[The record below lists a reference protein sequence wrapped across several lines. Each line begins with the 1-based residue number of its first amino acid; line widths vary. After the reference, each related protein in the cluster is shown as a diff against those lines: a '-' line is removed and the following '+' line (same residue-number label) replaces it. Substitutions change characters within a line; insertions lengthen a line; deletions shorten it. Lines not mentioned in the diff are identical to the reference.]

1 MGLLIWVR
9 FHLQQLRGVAVFI
22 THLQSN
28 LVPTFTRAGIVPLLG
43 NESFYDDVASAMA
56 RIEALEL
63 AASTEGNSE

>member
-1 MGLLIWVR
+1 MGLLIWVH
-9 FHLQQLRGVAVFI
+9 FHLQQSRGVAVFI

-63 AASTEGNSE
+63 AASTEDNSE

>member
-1 MGLLIWVR
+1 M
-9 FHLQQLRGVAVFI
+9 FI

-63 AASTEGNSE
+63 ATSTEDNSE